1 MKVFLQSKTSNQ
13 QLKSFQM
20 SLVGREVV
28 LGVGGGIAA
37 YKSCELLRRLQ
48 DRGYLI
54 TVVPTPSSLNFV
66 GKATWEA
73 LSGRPVNTQVWE
85 NVHTV
90 PHISLAESTNFF
102 VIAPATADLIARLAA
117 GRADDLLTNL
127 VLASDAP
134 KMLVPA
140 MHPSMWL
147 DPATVANVATLR
159 SRGFM
164 IMDPDVGRLT
174 GKDIGPGRFPE
185 VPSIIE
191 RFDELTGNVQDLKGK
206 RVLVTAG
213 GTREAIDPVR
223 FIGNKS
229 SGKQGIAI
237 ALAARNRGAH
247 VHLIA
252 ANFDTTSLEGIE
264 VSNVESAADMHKV
277 LLEQFT
283 TCDILIMSAAVA
295 DAKPKNFSLEKIK
308 KALLGSIELEENP
321 DLLAS
326 VASSKKN
333 QIVIGFAAET
343 KDHLQEAR
351 RKLEAK
357 GLDLIYVNDVTG
369 GAIFG
374 QDQTMGTMLLRND
387 ADIAVKEVSKDALGN
402 LLLDQAIRQL
412 G

>member
-1 MKVFLQSKTSNQ
+1 
-13 QLKSFQM
+13 M
-20 SLVGREVV
+20 SLKGREVV

-48 DRGYLI
+48 DRGYAV

-66 GKATWEA
+66 GSATWEA

-90 PHISLAESTNFF
+90 PHIALAESANFF
-102 VIAPATADLIARLAA
+102 LIAPATADLIARLAA

-127 VLASDAP
+127 VLASDVP

-147 DPATVANVATLR
+147 DPATVANVQTLR
-159 SRGFM
+159 SRGF
-164 IMDPDVGRLT
+164 IVMDPEVGRLT
-174 GKDIGPGRFPE
+174 GNDIGPGRFPE
-185 VPSIIE
+185 VPLILE
-191 RFDELTGNVQDLKGK
+191 KFDALTGNIQDFKGK

-229 SGKQGIAI
+229 SGKQGVAI
-237 ALAARNRGAH
+237 ALAARDRGAI
-247 VHLIA
+247 VHLVA
-252 ANFDTTSLEGIE
+252 ANFDTSALDGIE
-264 VSNVESAADMHKV
+264 ISKVESAADMQQV
-277 LLEQFT
+277 LSQQFPL
-283 TCDILIMSAAVA
+283 CDVLIMSAAVA
-295 DAKPKNFSLEKIK
+295 DARPKKMSLEKIK

-326 VASSKKN
+326 LAASKN
-333 QIVIGFAAET
+333 GQLIIGFAAET

-357 GLDLIYVNDVTG
+357 GLDLIYVNDVSG

-374 QDQTMGTMLLRND
+374 QDQTMGTILLRND

>member
-1 MKVFLQSKTSNQ
+1 
-13 QLKSFQM
+13 M
-20 SLVGREVV
+20 SHIGREVV

-48 DRGYLI
+48 DRGYAI

-73 LSGRPVNTQVWE
+73 LSGRPANSQVWE
-85 NVHTV
+85 DVHTV
-90 PHISLAESTNFF
+90 PHISLAERADFF
-102 VIAPATADLIARLAA
+102 LIAPATADLIARLAA

-127 VLASDAP
+127 VLASDVP

-147 DPATVANVATLR
+147 DAATVSNVETLR
-159 SRGFM
+159 KRGFIVM
-164 IMDPDVGRLT
+164 EPEVGRLT
-174 GKDIGPGRFPE
+174 GSDSGVGRFPE
-185 VPSIIE
+185 VTAIIDS
-191 RFDELTGNVQDLKGK
+191 FDDVTGQRQDLKGK

-223 FIGNKS
+223 FIGHKS
-229 SGKQGIAI
+229 SGKQGVAI

-252 ANFDTTSLEGIE
+252 ANVDTCSLHGIE
-264 VSNVESAADMHKV
+264 ISKVESAAQMQEV
-277 LLEQFT
+277 LFSQFPL
-283 TCDILIMSAAVA
+283 CDLLVMSAAVA
-295 DAKPKNFSLEKIK
+295 DARPKTFSLDKIK
-308 KALLGSIELEENP
+308 KSLFGSIELEENP

-326 VASSKKN
+326 LAPIRTHQV
-333 QIVIGFAAET
+333 IIGFAAET
-343 KDHLQEAR
+343 KDHVQEAR
-351 RKLEAK
+351 KKMSAK
-357 GLDLIYVNDVTG
+357 GLDVIYVNDVSG

-374 QDQTMGTMLLRND
+374 QDTTLGTILLRND

>member
-1 MKVFLQSKTSNQ
+1 
-13 QLKSFQM
+13 M
-20 SLVGREVV
+20 SLIGREVV

-48 DRGYLI
+48 DRGYSI

-90 PHISLAESTNFF
+90 PHIAIAESANFF
-102 VIAPATADLIARLAA
+102 LIAPATADLIARLAA

-127 VLASDAP
+127 VLASDVP

-159 SRGFM
+159 SRGFL

-185 VPSIIE
+185 VPAIIE
-191 RFDELTGNVQDLKGK
+191 RFDSLTGNVQDLKGK

-229 SGKQGIAI
+229 SGKQGIAV
-237 ALAARNRGAH
+237 ALAARNRGAQ

-252 ANFDTTSLEGIE
+252 ANFDTSDLVGIE
-264 VSNVESAADMHKV
+264 VSKVESAADMQKV
-277 LLEQFT
+277 LAEQFHQ
-283 TCDILIMSAAVA
+283 CDILVMSAAVA
-295 DAKPKNFSLEKIK
+295 DARPKNSSVEKIK

-326 VASSKKN
+326 IASTKQN
-333 QIVIGFAAET
+333 QVIVGFAAET

-374 QDQTMGTMLLRND
+374 QDKTMGTILLRND

>member
-1 MKVFLQSKTSNQ
+1 MS
-13 QLKSFQM
+13 QL
-20 SLVGREVV
+20 GPEIV

-48 DRGYLI
+48 DRGYQV

-73 LSGRPVNTQVWE
+73 LSGRPVNVQVWE

-90 PHISLAESTNFF
+90 PHISLAEQSEYF

-127 VLASDAP
+127 VLASNSP

-147 DPATVANVATLR
+147 DPATVANVQTLR
-159 SRGFM
+159 NRGFKV
-164 IMDPDVGRLT
+164 MDPEVGRLT
-174 GKDIGPGRFPE
+174 GSDEGQGRFPE
-185 VPSIIE
+185 TASIVKE
-191 RFDELTGNVQDLKGK
+191 FDELTGNISDLVGK

-213 GTREAIDPVR
+213 GTRENIDPVR
-223 FIGNKS
+223 FIGNRS

-237 ALAARNRGAH
+237 ALAAKKRGAR

-252 ANFDTTSLEGIE
+252 ANIDEKDVRGIQTTHV
-264 VSNVESAADMHKV
+264 VSTQEMHEA
-277 LLEQFT
+277 LTEQFPQ
-283 TCDILIMSAAVA
+283 CDILIMSAAVA
-295 DAKPKNFSLEKIK
+295 DARPKLASFEKIK
-308 KALLGSIELEENP
+308 KSLLGAIELTPNT
-321 DLLAS
+321 DLIAEM
-326 VASSKKN
+326 SKSKTN
-333 QIVIGFAAET
+333 QLMIGFAAET

-351 RKLEAK
+351 RKMQSK
-357 GLDLIYVNDVTG
+357 GLDLIYVNDVSG

-374 QDQTMGTMLLRND
+374 KDKTMGTILTRNG

>member
-1 MKVFLQSKTSNQ
+1 
-13 QLKSFQM
+13 M
-20 SLVGREVV
+20 SLIGREVV

-48 DRGYLI
+48 DRGYSI

-90 PHISLAESTNFF
+90 PHIAIAESANFF
-102 VIAPATADLIARLAA
+102 LIAPATADLIARLAA
-117 GRADDLLTNL
+117 GRADDLLTNV

-159 SRGFM
+159 SRGFL

-185 VPSIIE
+185 VPAIIE
-191 RFDELTGNVQDLKGK
+191 RFDSLTGNVQDLKGK

-229 SGKQGIAI
+229 SGKQGIAV
-237 ALAARNRGAH
+237 ALAARNRGAQ

-252 ANFDTTSLEGIE
+252 ANFDTSDLVGIE
-264 VSNVESAADMHKV
+264 VSKVESAADMQKV
-277 LLEQFT
+277 LAEQFHQ
-283 TCDILIMSAAVA
+283 CDILVMSAAVA
-295 DAKPKNFSLEKIK
+295 DARPKNSSVEKIK
-308 KALLGSIELEENP
+308 KALLGSIELKENP

-326 VASSKKN
+326 IASTKQN
-333 QIVIGFAAET
+333 QVIVGFAAET

-374 QDQTMGTMLLRND
+374 QDKTMGTILLRND

>member
-1 MKVFLQSKTSNQ
+1 MS
-13 QLKSFQM
+13 QL
-20 SLVGREVV
+20 GPEIV

-48 DRGYLI
+48 DRGYQV

-73 LSGRPVNTQVWE
+73 LSGRPVNVQVWE

-90 PHISLAESTNFF
+90 PHISLAEQSVYF

-127 VLASDAP
+127 VLASNSP

-147 DPATVANVATLR
+147 DPATVANVQTLR
-159 SRGFM
+159 NRGFKV
-164 IMDPDVGRLT
+164 MDPEVGRLT
-174 GKDIGPGRFPE
+174 GSDEGQGRFPE
-185 VPSIIE
+185 TASIVKE
-191 RFDELTGNVQDLKGK
+191 FDELTGNISDLVGK

-213 GTREAIDPVR
+213 GTRENIDPVR
-223 FIGNKS
+223 FIGNRS

-237 ALAARNRGAH
+237 ALAAKKRGAR

-252 ANFDTTSLEGIE
+252 ANIDEKDVRGIQTTHV
-264 VSNVESAADMHKV
+264 VSTQEMHEA
-277 LLEQFT
+277 LTEQFPQ
-283 TCDILIMSAAVA
+283 CDILIMSAAVA
-295 DAKPKNFSLEKIK
+295 DARPKLASFEKIK
-308 KALLGSIELEENP
+308 KSLLGTIELTPNT
-321 DLLAS
+321 DLIAEM
-326 VASSKKN
+326 SKSKTN
-333 QIVIGFAAET
+333 QLMIGFAAET

-351 RKLEAK
+351 RKMESK
-357 GLDLIYVNDVTG
+357 GLDLIYVNDVSG

-374 QDQTMGTMLLRND
+374 KDKTMGTILTRNG